1 MKLVAGRCA
10 HRDEVENNDQ
20 STCFMAAISVGSA
33 TIYHASKG
41 WDELTSA
48 DSMTNA
54 LVVLCH

>member
-1 MKLVAGRCA
+1 MAAGRCA

-20 STCFMAAISVGSA
+20 PTCFMAALSVGSA

-48 DSMTNA
+48 DSLTIA
-54 LVVLCH
+54 LVVKCH